1 MMVKEIESSLPLKS
15 DGTKVMVYSNRQFS
29 LRDYVALLSATENK
43 HKFNKA
49 LCYSKDTMGP
59 SGEGKCGDF

>member
-1 MMVKEIESSLPLKS
+1 MVKEIGSRLPLNS
-15 DGTKVMVYSNRQFS
+15 NGTKVMVYSNRQFS

-43 HKFNKA
+43 YEFNKA

-59 SGEGKCGDF
+59 FGEGKCGAF